1 MKIGDLHKLLA
12 RVYRIH
18 RKCSYTRLAQLDVTP
33 GQPRL
38 LDYLIQHDGCIQK
51 DISTDCDL
59 EPATVTNILIGM
71 EKSDLIRREC
81 DPNDRRSMHVYLT
94 EKGMQTH
101 KQVEAVFAQLEGDC
115 FEGFS
120 KDEKELSMQLMQ
132 RMYENLKKADG
143 TSLDAKSDQ

>member
-1 MKIGDLHKLLA
+1 MKTGDLHKLLA

-18 RKCSYTRLAQLDVTP
+18 RKCSYTRLSQLDVTP

-38 LDYLIQHDGCIQK
+38 MDYLVQHDGCIQK
-51 DISTDCDL
+51 NIATDCDL
-59 EPATVTNILIGM
+59 EPATVTNILCGM
-71 EKSDLIRREC
+71 KKSGLIRRES

-94 EKGMQTH
+94 GRGMQTH
-101 KQVEAVFAQLEGDC
+101 EQVEAVFARLEGEC

-120 KDEKELSMQLMQ
+120 EEEKLLSMQLLQ

-143 TSLDAKSDQ
+143 AEFDVKTDQ